1 LEKKSNSIRFRLTPE
16 LESAIK
22 QGAIDRNMTIS
33 QYCRLCLMA
42 HHNLDGS
49 DDLPTITKIVGEID
63 VLFKYVNY
71 HHPIIKEYQE
81 VICPSIKD
89 GFHSHTL
96 KIGQLEKTIKNLSD
110 RLTAIQRT
118 LDNQHKD

>member
-16 LESAIK
+16 LENAIK
-22 QGAIDRNMTIS
+22 QGAADRNMTIS

-49 DDLPTITKIVGEID
+49 DDLPTITKMSADIKL
-63 VLFKYVNY
+63 LFEFVNY
-71 HHPIIKEYQE
+71 HHPILKRYKED
-81 VICPSIKD
+81 VIPAFQKIFNNHQTRLK
-89 GFHSHTL
+89 TL
-96 KIGQLEKTIKNLSD
+96 EQTIQDLGD
-110 RLTAIQRT
+110 RLTTIQRT

>member
-1 LEKKSNSIRFRLTPE
+1 MEKKSNSIRFRLTPE

-33 QYCRLCLMA
+33 EYCRLCLMA

-71 HHPIIKEYQE
+71 HHPILKQYKE
-81 VICPSIKD
+81 VIPIFQKMIND
-89 GFHSHTL
+89 
-96 KIGQLEKTIKNLSD
+96 LEVRFKVQEEINEELSD
-110 RLTAIQRT
+110 RISSIRYF
-118 LDNQHKD
+118 LDNQQND